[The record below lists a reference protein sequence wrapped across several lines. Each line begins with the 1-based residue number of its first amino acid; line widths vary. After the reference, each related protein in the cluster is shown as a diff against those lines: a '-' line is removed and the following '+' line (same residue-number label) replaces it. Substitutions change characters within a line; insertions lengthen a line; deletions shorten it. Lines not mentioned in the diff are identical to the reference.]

1 MAAPA
6 TVRAALAEDQGHV
19 HCPLLPLGSVDEHD
33 HGPLHGPQLPQA
45 EDQRHVHCPQLPL
58 ESVDEHDHGPVHCPQ
73 LPLAEDQGH
82 GGRHS
87 VHCPLLPLG
96 EPSLAFVSQRP
107 CFAFASTS
115 VFERLAAVRAAGRHD
130 VEDTEAEL
138 LD

>member
-1 MAAPA
+1 MIMDPFIAHSCRWRRIRATAAGTQCTA
-6 TVRAALAEDQGHV
+6 
-19 HCPLLPLGSVDEHD
+19 
-33 HGPLHGPQLPQA
+33 HG
-45 EDQRHVHCPQLPL
+45 
-58 ESVDEHDHGPVHCPQ
+58 
-73 LPLAEDQGH
+73 
-82 GGRHS
+82 
-87 VHCPLLPLG
+87 PLLPLG